1 MNTKPIPD
9 DRAPLAMSVPEAVM
23 ASGLS
28 RTSLYEAIKAGD
40 LIAKKFGSR
49 TVILRE
55 DLLRFLNNLASA

>member
-1 MNTKPIPD
+1 MTTKSPANLNP
-9 DRAPLAMSVPEAVM
+9 RLAMSVPEAVV

-28 RTSLYEAIKAGD
+28 RTSLYEAIKSGD
-40 LIAKKFGSR
+40 LVARKFGSR